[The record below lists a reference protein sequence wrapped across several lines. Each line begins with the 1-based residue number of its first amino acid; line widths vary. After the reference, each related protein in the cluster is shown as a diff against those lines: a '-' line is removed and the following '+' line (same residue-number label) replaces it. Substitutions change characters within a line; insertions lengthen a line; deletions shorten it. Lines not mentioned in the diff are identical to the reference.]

1 MGRLVFLVRC
11 EAPTL
16 GCKVTGIKLG
26 QTAPVGPSEVIC
38 HRVVKAVRRV
48 WLRFIGDDDV
58 SDDTRPAGPGSSSCL
73 VSRPGQ
79 H

>member
-1 MGRLVFLVRC
+1 MMGRLCGLATV

-16 GCKVTGIKLG
+16 GGKVTGIKLG
-26 QTAPVGPSEVIC
+26 QPAVVGPSDVIQ
-38 HRVVKAVRRV
+38 RVRKAVRRV
-48 WLRFIGDDDV
+48 WARFIGDDDV
-58 SDDTRPAGPGSSSCL
+58 SDDTRPGSSSCL